1 MRWDERAANGAHC
14 QSPNTRCSQ
23 GIVLF
28 EIGAW
33 QVDHER
39 VGRRNLVV
47 ISSPYFFVDSL
58 HPAHHGK
65 SNGVTCFSPCALY
78 LGQPASPNRNQQ
90 PSFPDPG

>member
-1 MRWDERAANGAHC
+1 MRRDERAANGAHC

-58 HPAHHGK
+58 HPAQ
-65 SNGVTCFSPCALY
+65 CAPREKQRCY
-78 LGQPASPNRNQQ
+78 LLQPLRSLPRPTRVA
-90 PSFPDPG
+90 